1 MAEKRKSSRKSRKT
15 GKLRTARVAC
25 GAAAEH
31 GPVEV
36 LKKARKFRRPRGI
49 HTRRVIP
56 KVRRGAAAPDANPS
70 AAMAFDRRARARAAA
85 PVSGGRRALE
95 AATDLSIVQNVELRA
110 ISNLDTAS
118 DVCEPSFACK
128 DDVVFYTGNWF
139 AALSTDGGDHFRYV
153 DPYTA
158 FPDPPGMTFCCD
170 QIVHYIQKIDT
181 FVWLLQY
188 GEDASGANIQRL
200 AYARTADV
208 RQGRWRTVDLT
219 PGLLGVPGQFLDFP
233 DIAVGSNML
242 YVTTNA
248 FRGVGWTTSIIV
260 RLPFSGLQSGNVQAQ
275 RATSTTNFN
284 FRIAQ
289 HCGTTAYFASHEN
302 SSTLRVYSWPERSAS
317 PTFRDVT
324 VASWDADDYGS
335 SVPGG
340 GQWLKRADSRLLG
353 ATRARNQLYFAWSAG
368 RGGINQRPQPY
379 VQIAKIDKGSMR
391 LMENINIWDASA
403 ATAYPA
409 LATNSRQQVGITF
422 TLGGGQFH
430 PSQVV
435 GTITGRDRYL
445 IARAGQATPRS
456 GQWGDYL
463 TIRRRYPNPA
473 LFAVAGFT
481 KKRSTTAND
490 STPSYVAFGRSSHV

>member
-1 MAEKRKSSRKSRKT
+1 MAGRRKSSRKSRT
-15 GKLRTARVAC
+15 RGALRTAKFVC
-25 GAAAEH
+25 GAAVEH
-31 GPVEV
+31 GPVE
-36 LKKARKFRRPRGI
+36 LLEKARKFRRPRGI

-56 KVRRGAAAPDANPS
+56 KVRRGAAAPDAAPS
-70 AAMAFDRRARARAAA
+70 AAMAIDRPAPPRAAA
-85 PVSGGRRALE
+85 RRRTGRRALE
-95 AATDLSIVQNVELRA
+95 AAADLSIVQNVELRA

-118 DVCEPSFACK
+118 DVCEPSVACR

-139 AALSTDGGDHFRYV
+139 AALSTDGGAHFRFV
-153 DPYTA
+153 DPNTA

-170 QIVHYIQKIDT
+170 QIVHYIRKIDT

-208 RQGRWRTVDLT
+208 RLGRWRTVDLT
-219 PGLLGVPGQFLDFP
+219 PRMLGVPGQFLDFP
-233 DIAVGSNML
+233 DIALGTNML

-248 FRGVGWTTSIIV
+248 FRGERWTTSIIV
-260 RLPFSGLQSGNVQAQ
+260 RLPFSGLRSGNVRAQ
-275 RATSTTNFN
+275 RAASTTNFN

-289 HCGTTAYFASHEN
+289 HCGTTAYFASHED

-317 PTFRDVT
+317 PRFRDVS

-335 SVPGG
+335 RAPGRR
-340 GQWLKRADSRLLG
+340 QWLRRADSRLLG
-353 ATRARNQLYFAWSAG
+353 ATKAGDHLYFAWSAG
-368 RGGINQRPQPY
+368 RGGANQRPQPY
-379 VQIAKIDKGSMR
+379 VQVAKVSARTKR
-391 LMENINIWDASA
+391 LLENINIWDASF

-409 LATNSRQQVGITF
+409 LATNSRRQVGITF
-422 TLGGGQFH
+422 ALGGGRHH

-435 GTITGRDRYL
+435 GTLTGRDRYL
-445 IARAGQATPRS
+445 IARAGRATPRS

-473 LFAVAGFT
+473 LFSVAGFT
-481 KKRSTTAND
+481 KKSSTSAND
-490 STPSYVAFGRSSHV
+490 STPSYVVFGRSSHV